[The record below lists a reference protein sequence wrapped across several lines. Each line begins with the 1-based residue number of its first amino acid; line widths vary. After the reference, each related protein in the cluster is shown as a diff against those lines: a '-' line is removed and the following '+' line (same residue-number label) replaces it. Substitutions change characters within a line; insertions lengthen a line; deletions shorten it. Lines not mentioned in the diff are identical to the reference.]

1 MDKYIIGNNDVSYFL
16 GYLFP
21 ETTVILHQ
29 TLEELDY
36 NCGPKIIQ
44 PSLISIIRQE
54 FDTLEIQE
62 FERFYIDR
70 GKCTSILPK
79 NFENLYALYTR
90 GKTLVEESYNTTYSK
105 YEKYISINNLGPE
118 ESYDL
123 FIEKIKGIIYKRVID
138 KPIKELDLSG
148 KIIFDDDFIEYDK
161 IISTMNIIDLVSLET
176 SGKLRKSIIENYKLD
191 GFNLPYNDKFI
202 YVCSLDS
209 SEDKTL
215 SNLYKQVLATGKP
228 YYRKTYIDNKI
239 IYESMRNIYEK
250 NIEENKILKY
260 VESTQI
266 SDNLSMNKLLG
277 IDLVGKFSQWNEN
290 TTLETI
296 YNKANQLQEFY
307 ISSENNHKKV
317 L

>member
-90 GKTLVEESYNTTYSK
+90 GKTLVEESYNTCLLY
-105 YEKYISINNLGPE
+105 
-118 ESYDL
+118 
-123 FIEKIKGIIYKRVID
+123 
-138 KPIKELDLSG
+138 
-148 KIIFDDDFIEYDK
+148 
-161 IISTMNIIDLVSLET
+161 T
-176 SGKLRKSIIENYKLD
+176 SPSPR
-191 GFNLPYNDKFI
+191 
-202 YVCSLDS
+202 DS
-209 SEDKTL
+209 
-215 SNLYKQVLATGKP
+215 
-228 YYRKTYIDNKI
+228 
-239 IYESMRNIYEK
+239 
-250 NIEENKILKY
+250 
-260 VESTQI
+260 
-266 SDNLSMNKLLG
+266 
-277 IDLVGKFSQWNEN
+277 
-290 TTLETI
+290 
-296 YNKANQLQEFY
+296 
-307 ISSENNHKKV
+307 
-317 L
+317 